1 MMRNFLLVILIFISV
16 NVFAQDTI
24 QLMSYNI
31 LGYYDTPADSATRN
45 KYFRTTLKAT
55 KPDILAVTEI
65 KYLNGSLG
73 FYNEVVRKVDTSY
86 GRAPYINGYDTN
98 SSLYFNKN
106 KFHCDVNEV
115 IQTTLRD
122 INHYYL
128 IRNES
133 NDTLHLFVV
142 HLKASNGTVE
152 AAQRKSEVDSLR
164 KVTDLLPLNSSYIV
178 CGDFNFYGST
188 EAGYQRLLE
197 VNGNNTGHFKDKINI
212 TGTWNNSSYAQ
223 YHTQSPRTRSFGGGV
238 TGGMDDRFDMIL
250 FSPSVYEDGDI
261 KFIQNSYKAYGND
274 GQHYNDSINQLPNYA
289 VPDSVANSLH
299 YAADHIPVIVKLA
312 YKNAFIT
319 STRSNVSKDLKVN
332 IYPNPSNSIF
342 NIYSNEISR
351 FSTVKIFSTQGV
363 LLKEIQVHNDSY
375 SIQFDLSEFL
385 SGIYFYQLKG
395 NDISKSGYLIKQ

>member
-1 MMRNFLLVILIFISV
+1 
-16 NVFAQDTI
+16 
-24 QLMSYNI
+24 
-31 LGYYDTPADSATRN
+31 
-45 KYFRTTLKAT
+45 
-55 KPDILAVTEI
+55 
-65 KYLNGSLG
+65 
-73 FYNEVVRKVDTSY
+73 
-86 GRAPYINGYDTN
+86 
-98 SSLYFNKN
+98 
-106 KFHCDVNEV
+106 
-115 IQTTLRD
+115 
-122 INHYYL
+122 
-128 IRNES
+128 
-133 NDTLHLFVV
+133 
-142 HLKASNGTVE
+142 
-152 AAQRKSEVDSLR
+152 
-164 KVTDLLPLNSSYIV
+164 
-178 CGDFNFYGST
+178 
-188 EAGYQRLLE
+188 
-197 VNGNNTGHFKDKINI
+197 
-212 TGTWNNSSYAQ
+212 
-223 YHTQSPRTRSFGGGV
+223 
-238 TGGMDDRFDMIL
+238 MDDRFDMIL

-395 NDISKSGYLIKQ
+395 NDISKSGYIIKL